1 MCVCVCVCIYLYMY
15 IMRLAIKYKLIIFKG
30 EMHLLVPRV
39 FDFISLIKELLH
51 EISLMEI
58 MGYMY
63 AFLNII
69 A

>member
-1 MCVCVCVCIYLYMY
+1 
-15 IMRLAIKYKLIIFKG
+15 MRLAIKYKLIIFKG